1 MRTRLST
8 RISSIILIW
17 LASFLAG
24 LASHPCAAIAQQDE
38 QTSDFS
44 IPLHPASLC
53 ETEDTDGVHFTIA
66 ATGDT
71 LLHRNIQYVAEQN
84 SYDYLFDHI
93 RTYIQVADIAYTNLE
108 GPMMADSPYTGY
120 PAFNYNPALANAL
133 RRAGFDVV
141 STANNHILDRG
152 QAGVAATLAALNKA
166 GIAHHGAVPA
176 ETAAED
182 RPAYTQLTLYRNGVT
197 LTLAFISVT
206 WGTNGIPDPY
216 NQANLLWTTSD
227 YGQGGEVQQPLL
239 EAITRARQENDLV
252 IVAPHWG
259 FEYVFTPSEQQ
270 QRAAYQL
277 AEAGADV
284 ILGGHPHTLQP
295 VDLINTSD
303 GHKAIVIYSL
313 GNFIA
318 SQGIYQAQFFT
329 ATSVIWY
336 VGIVKQADGEA
347 RVTGYRYL
355 PTMMVDYD
363 TRPAPVSPDGGH
375 DNVIAHV
382 RAMMR
387 DSDGALQ
394 VDPDEVDAVAIQQ
407 ARIRS
412 MRLMFSRHA
421 PVQRKGVQT
430 GEAEDESQKGEPL
443 LPVCR

>member
-1 MRTRLST
+1 MHTKLST
-8 RISSIILIW
+8 RISIIILTW
-17 LASFLAG
+17 LASSLAG
-24 LASHPCAAIAQQDE
+24 LPPHPFAVTAQQDE
-38 QTSDFS
+38 QTSDFNT
-44 IPLHPASLC
+44 PLQPATMC
-53 ETEDTDGVHFTIA
+53 EPAAPDDVHFTIA

-84 SYDYLFDHI
+84 SYDYLFDYI
-93 RTYIQVADIAYTNLE
+93 RFYIQAADIAYTNLE
-108 GPMMADSPYTGY
+108 GPMMADNPYTGY

-133 RRAGFDVV
+133 KRAGFDVV

-152 QAGVAATLAALNKA
+152 QAGVAATLAALDKA
-166 GIAHHGAVPA
+166 GIAHHGAVLA
-176 ETAAED
+176 ETAPQD
-182 RPAYTQLTLYRNGVT
+182 RSAYTQLTHYRNGVR

-206 WGTNGIPDPY
+206 WGTNGIPDPH

-239 EAITRARQENDLV
+239 ETIARAKQENDLV

-270 QRAAYQL
+270 QRAAHQL
-277 AEAGADV
+277 AEAGADI

-295 VDLINTSD
+295 VDLIDTND
-303 GHKAIVIYSL
+303 GRTAIVIYSL
-313 GNFIA
+313 GNCIA

-336 VGIVKQADGEA
+336 VGIVKKTDGEA

-363 TRPAPVSPDGGH
+363 TRPTPIPPDGGQH
-375 DNVIAHV
+375 DHVIAHV

-394 VDPDEVDAVAIQQ
+394 VYPDEIDAVAIQQ

-412 MRLMFSRHA
+412 MRLVFNRHS
-421 PVQRKGVQT
+421 PVQQKGVQM
-430 GEAEDESQKGEPL
+430 GEVGEPL